1 MLFRSLRQRTSLQ
14 RFAEGQRLSAA
25 DAIGDRVLV
34 LLEGE
39 ARLLGERDG
48 RPFTLERLG
57 PGAIV
62 GLASMLRAEPCE
74 AVSAATPVLALA
86 IPDALMLELL
96 TAPGEAPFGAWAQ
109 QELWTAE
116 LHALLER
123 HEQARGGGAF
133 DPAAWR
139 ERLATL
145 RPRCRAL
152 APQDQANAPLAA
164 DERLVLA
171 SANVAEIGRAHV

>member
-1 MLFRSLRQRTSLQ
+1 MTSTVPPQLERALTHDPLQRLSPRGHNAVRQRASLQ
-14 RFAEGQRLSAA
+14 SFAEGQRLSSA
-25 DAIGDRVLV
+25 DAIGDRVL
-34 LLEGE
+34 LLVEGE

-57 PGAIV
+57 PGAVV

-86 IPDALMLELL
+86 IPDALMLELV
-96 TAPGEAPFGAWAQ
+96 TAAEEAPFRDWAQ
-109 QELWTAE
+109 HQLWTAE

-123 HEQARGGGAF
+123 QEQVRGGGGF

-139 ERLATL
+139 ERMAAL

-152 APQDQANAPLAA
+152 TPQ
-164 DERLVLA
+164 
-171 SANVAEIGRAHV
+171 